1 MDLGM
6 SAWLTA
12 GRLRA
17 RRGLQL
23 DFPER
28 RREIVRRL
36 APGRSF
42 IDVGGMWNAH
52 GEVAFAAEEA
62 GAASVTLFDA
72 MEPTPEFEA
81 ERERRG
87 SSVQFVAG
95 DLHDAAAI
103 EALGPREVVWCT
115 GVVYH
120 SPSPFEQLEH
130 LRRIC
135 TGDLYLGS
143 HVIPEVPG
151 IEQACIWY
159 PGISASA
166 RASLTKAHGG
176 DRAPEC
182 LGVTRP
188 FAPDE
193 RYANWWWGI
202 TPSAL
207 VAMTDTAGFEVSERH
222 AWTVFLLDLLAKPK

>member
-1 MDLGM
+1 MGLGM
-6 SAWLTA
+6 TAWLTS

-17 RRGLQL
+17 RRRLQL

-28 RREIVRRL
+28 RRELVRQL

-42 IDVGGMWNAH
+42 VDVGGVWNTH
-52 GEVAFAAEEA
+52 GEIAFLAEAA
-62 GAASVTLFDA
+62 GATSVTVFDA
-72 MEPTPEFEA
+72 MGPTPEYEA
-81 ERERRG
+81 EHERRS
-87 SSVQFVAG
+87 SSVRFVGG
-95 DLHDAAAI
+95 DLHDPAAVEAI
-103 EALGPREVVWCT
+103 GVHDVVWCT

-135 TGDLYLGS
+135 AAQLFLGS

-159 PGISASA
+159 PGMSAGA
-166 RASLTKAHGG
+166 RRAFTRAHGG
-176 DRAPEC
+176 DRAPAA

-188 FAPDE
+188 FDAAQ
-193 RYANWWWGI
+193 RYGNWWWGI

-207 VAMTDTAGFEVSERH
+207 RAMTETAGFEITAQH
-222 AWTVFLLDLLAKPK
+222 DWTVFLTDLEARPR

>member
-1 MDLGM
+1 MALKM
-6 SAWLTA
+6 AAWLTA

-17 RRGLQL
+17 RRRMQL

-28 RREIVRRL
+28 RRELIRRL

-42 IDVGGMWNAH
+42 VDVGGIWNSH
-52 GEVAFAAEEA
+52 GEIAFLAEEA
-62 GAASVTLFDA
+62 GATSVTVFDA

-87 SSVQFVAG
+87 SSVRFVNG
-95 DLHDAAAI
+95 DLHDADAVEAI
-103 EALGPREVVWCT
+103 GAHDVVWCT

-135 TGDLYLGS
+135 EGELVLGS

-151 IEQACIWY
+151 IEQACLWY
-159 PGISASA
+159 PGLSDSSRDA
-166 RASLTKAHGG
+166 LTKAHGG
-176 DRAPEC
+176 DRAPAC

-188 FAPDE
+188 FDPE
-193 RYANWWWGI
+193 QRYGNWWWGI

-207 VAMTDTAGFEVSERH
+207 RAMVETAGFEVTEEHR
-222 AWTVFLLDLLAKPK
+222 WTVFLLDLLATPR

>member
-1 MDLGM
+1 MPFGM
-6 SAWLTA
+6 AAWLTA

-28 RREIVRRL
+28 RRELVRRL

-42 IDVGGMWNAH
+42 IDLGGIWNSH
-52 GEVAFAAEEA
+52 GEIAFLAEEA
-62 GAASVTLFDA
+62 GASSVTLFDA
-72 MEPTPEFEA
+72 MEATAEFEA
-81 ERERRG
+81 EHRRRD
-87 SSVQFVAG
+87 SSVRFVRG
-95 DLHDAAAI
+95 DLHDETAVD
-103 EALGPREVVWCT
+103 ALGPHEVVWCT

-120 SPSPFEQLEH
+120 SPNPFEQLEH

-135 TGDLYLGS
+135 TGDLLLGS

-159 PGISASA
+159 PGISDGA
-166 RASLTKAHGG
+166 RRALTQAHGG
-176 DRAPEC
+176 DRAPAC

-188 FAPDE
+188 FEPDQ
-193 RYANWWWGI
+193 RHGNWWWGI

-207 VAMTDTAGFEVSERH
+207 EAMVETAGFEIAERH
-222 AWTVFLLDLLAKPK
+222 AWTVFLVDLLAKPR